1 MALDKAIT
9 CVLVVVFVFVI
20 VYFYHIFKYGN
31 RKNTPWAIKIYWEN
45 VQKFN
50 HIKVQ
55 LHSHRR
61 KMQFISV
68 PMAISL
74 ELFFTSR
81 TKQHFGHAKNNPDI
95 NRLVTRTKIYLGKFD
110 VQN

>member
-1 MALDKAIT
+1 METEKTLHGPSKFT
-9 CVLVVVFVFVI
+9 GKMC
-20 VYFYHIFKYGN
+20 
-31 RKNTPWAIKIYWEN
+31 KN
-45 VQKFN
+45 FN

-95 NRLVTRTKIYLGKFD
+95 NRLVMRTKIYLGKFD